1 MEMITKTDDIVSQ
14 PAEMVT
20 QPAEMVIQLNSMFA
34 FSPAPAT
41 LHPKEII
48 NYIHP
53 APSGMC
59 LRFGSL

>member
-1 MEMITKTDDIVSQ
+1 MEMITKIDDIVSQ
-14 PAEMVT
+14 AVEMI
-20 QPAEMVIQLNSMFA
+20 IQLNSMFA

>member
-1 MEMITKTDDIVSQ
+1 MEMITKTDDVVSQ
-14 PAEMVT
+14 AV
-20 QPAEMVIQLNSMFA
+20 EMVIQLNSMFA